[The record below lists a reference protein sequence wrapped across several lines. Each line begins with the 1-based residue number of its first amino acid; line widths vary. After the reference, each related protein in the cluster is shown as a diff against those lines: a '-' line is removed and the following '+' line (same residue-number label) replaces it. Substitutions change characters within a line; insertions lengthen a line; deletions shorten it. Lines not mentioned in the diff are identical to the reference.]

1 MVFYFLVR
9 HFQMKRCPQCGEHS
23 VQRENH
29 YTEWLEVCTS
39 CGASQV
45 LEEEAFKTG
54 GGGTPRRT
62 PQNEATGRG
71 RPSWTG
77 GGGGGAATSSRRG
90 INYYP
95 KVSACRRELRRVLNT
110 SLSKVSKKGSAKWF
124 SFWKYPLFSSSE
136 LVPLAN
142 LSTLDQPNLLKLSS
156 QTGNSRS
163 IFS

>member
-1 MVFYFLVR
+1 
-9 HFQMKRCPQCGEHS
+9 MKRCPQCGEHS

-77 GGGGGAATSSRRG
+77 GGGGGGAATSSRRG

-110 SLSKVSKKGSAKWF
+110 SLSKVSKNFEDIKMVGFLYAYSLAICESVSSIRRILGSTRSF
-124 SFWKYPLFSSSE
+124 SIRYLYVSSLFPLT
-136 LVPLAN
+136 A
-142 LSTLDQPNLLKLSS
+142 Q
-156 QTGNSRS
+156 
-163 IFS
+163 